1 MELALASATL
11 RVDRQGRLVVPVA
24 LRLALDIH
32 PGTELQARVE
42 DGRLVLET
50 RGSILRRL
58 RSKFAKVPRTKKL
71 ADTLIAER
79 RAEAKREA
87 EES

>member
-1 MELALASATL
+1 MELALAATTL
-11 RVDRQGRLVVPVA
+11 RVDRQGRLVVPIA

-58 RSKFAKVPRTKKL
+58 RARFAKVPKTKKL
-71 ADTLIAER
+71 ADALIAER
-79 RAEAKREA
+79 RADAQKEEAP
-87 EES
+87 